1 MERLVEDAAERLLID
16 RSVEGD
22 TDALSELLVVC
33 DGRLRSRLQGRIG
46 GRYRSAFCLD
56 DVLQVVYLE
65 VFLRISS
72 FRPNGDGAFLNW
84 LARIAENTLRNV
96 IRELNCQK
104 RPPRERLVDY
114 AFSDDSYVALI
125 ETLAG
130 SQSTPSRH
138 VAREEGRAA
147 IEAALE
153 VMPPDYAKVIR
164 MFYLEGRTLSEIS
177 GELGCSTGSVFML
190 KSRAWD
196 QLAQL
201 LGDATRFFSH
211 SA

>member
-1 MERLVEDAAERLLID
+1 MGNFVDNIAENHLIN
-16 RSVEGD
+16 RSAEGD
-22 TDALSELLVVC
+22 TDALAELLVAC
-33 DGRLRSRLQGRIG
+33 DGRLRSRLQGQISR
-46 GRYRSAFCLD
+46 RYRSAFSID
-56 DVLQVVYLE
+56 DVLQVTYLE
-65 VFLRISS
+65 VFLRIGS
-72 FRPNGDGAFLNW
+72 FRPNGDCAFLNW
-84 LARIAENTLRNV
+84 LTRIAENTLRNA

-104 RPPRERLVDY
+104 RLPRERLV
-114 AFSDDSYVALI
+114 APPLGDDSYVTLI

-153 VMPPDYAKVIR
+153 IMPPDYASVIR
-164 MFYLEGRTLSEIS
+164 MFHLEGRTLSQIS
-177 GELGCSTGSVFML
+177 GELGRSEGAVFML

-201 LGDATRFFSH
+201 LGDATKFFSH